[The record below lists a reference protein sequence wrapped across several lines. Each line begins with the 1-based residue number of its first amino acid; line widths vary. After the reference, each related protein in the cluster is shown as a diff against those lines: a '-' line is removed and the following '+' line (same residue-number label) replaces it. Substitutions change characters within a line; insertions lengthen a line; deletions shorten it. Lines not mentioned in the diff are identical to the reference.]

1 MDVEAAVAEDRLGRR
16 KSVDIQQP
24 EALNSI
30 ARVKAEMELQ

>member
-16 KSVDIQQP
+16 KSAAIQQR

-30 ARVKAEMELQ
+30 AQVKAETELR